1 MISYIQILQYYLWCV
16 ILRYYS
22 WDALVEIL
30 IQTQNQHDFV
40 SESPGPTVVQTWTT
54 VSHLKRS
61 SPNVWSRRLWLSSWN
76 KQQLQS
82 VTYSVDRHGGQT
94 WRTEGSQLPQ
104 LLLSTTHS
112 LPCSESYCEP
122 AGRFVQWLLLIRPLR
137 ELGTKRE
144 KINPD
149 FLKKKEKRNLL
160 PLLCFSCVKVW
171 PCGNVWSSWR
181 GCCWAAALLGFGTVH
196 TRWGIETPPAA
207 GF

>member
-1 MISYIQILQYYLWCV
+1 MLRFYRLIFNKYSAVSIPVSVLIWRYFSVWMISYIPILQYYLWCV
-16 ILRYYS
+16 ILHYYS
-22 WDALVEIL
+22 WDVLVEIL

-112 LPCSESYCEP
+112 PPCSESYCEP

-137 ELGTKRE
+137 ELGTERE
-144 KINPD
+144 KNQSWL
-149 FLKKKEKRNLL
+149 LKKKRKKK
-160 PLLCFSCVKVW
+160 SA
-171 PCGNVWSSWR
+171 ST
-181 GCCWAAALLGFGTVH
+181 ALF
-196 TRWGIETPPAA
+196 
-207 GF
+207 